1 MIEDDFF
8 ATVKLKCGDEVFA
21 KVSASDEGDRT
32 LLLVSNPIVVE
43 EVKVRGQMQGYK
55 FEPWL
60 KTSNEDLFILNL
72 DDVLTLSESENVEMI
87 MFYQDYIK
95 KMHKTNHTKL
105 NKKMGYISSVNDAK
119 EALENYINLAL
130 INHQTQ
136 QRYSTQVLIPC
147 QRCLLFVY
155 LLYY

>member
-8 ATVKLKCGDEVFA
+8 ATIKLKSGEEVFA
-21 KVSASDEGDRT
+21 RISASDEGDRT

-43 EVKVRGQMQGYK
+43 EVKARGHLTGYK

-60 KTSNEDLFILNL
+60 RTSNEDLFIINL
-72 DDVLTLSESENVEMI
+72 DDVLTLSESDNMEMI
-87 MFYQDYIK
+87 MFYEDYVK

-119 EALENYINLAL
+119 EILEK
-130 INHQTQ
+130 
-136 QRYSTQVLIPC
+136 
-147 QRCLLFVY
+147 
-155 LLYY
+155 LYKSSSN

>member
-8 ATVKLKCGDEVFA
+8 ATIKLKSGEEVFA
-21 KVSASDEGDRT
+21 RISASDEGDRT

-43 EVKVRGQMQGYK
+43 EVKARGHLTGYK

-60 KTSNEDLFILNL
+60 RTSNEDLFIINL
-72 DDVLTLSESENVEMI
+72 DDVLTLSESENGEMI
-87 MFYQDYIK
+87 MFYEDYVK

-119 EALENYINLAL
+119 EILEK
-130 INHQTQ
+130 
-136 QRYSTQVLIPC
+136 
-147 QRCLLFVY
+147 
-155 LLYY
+155 LYKSSSN

>member
-1 MIEDDFF
+1 MIEDDFY
-8 ATVKLKCGDEVFA
+8 ATVKLKSGEEIFA

-43 EVKVRGQMQGYK
+43 EVKTRGQLQGFK

-72 DDVLTLSESENVEMI
+72 DDVLTLSESENFEMI
-87 MFYQDYIK
+87 VFYQDYVR
-95 KMHKTNHTKL
+95 KMNKTNHIML

-119 EALENYINLAL
+119 EILEK
-130 INHQTQ
+130 
-136 QRYSTQVLIPC
+136 
-147 QRCLLFVY
+147 
-155 LLYY
+155 LYKLNSN

>member
-8 ATVKLKCGDEVFA
+8 ATIKLKSGEEVFA
-21 KVSASDEGDRT
+21 RISASDEGDRT

-43 EVKVRGQMQGYK
+43 EVKARGHLTGYK

-60 KTSNEDLFILNL
+60 RTSNEDLFIINL
-72 DDVLTLSESENVEMI
+72 DDVLTLSESDNMEMI
-87 MFYQDYIK
+87 MFYQDYVK

-119 EALENYINLAL
+119 EILEK
-130 INHQTQ
+130 
-136 QRYSTQVLIPC
+136 
-147 QRCLLFVY
+147 
-155 LLYY
+155 LYKLSSN

>member
-8 ATVKLKCGDEVFA
+8 ATIKLKSGEEVFA
-21 KVSASDEGDRT
+21 RISASDEGDRT

-43 EVKVRGQMQGYK
+43 EVKARGHLTGYK

-60 KTSNEDLFILNL
+60 RTSNEDLFIINL
-72 DDVLTLSESENVEMI
+72 EDVLTLSESENMEMI
-87 MFYQDYIK
+87 MFYQDYVK

-119 EALENYINLAL
+119 EILEK
-130 INHQTQ
+130 
-136 QRYSTQVLIPC
+136 
-147 QRCLLFVY
+147 
-155 LLYY
+155 LYKSSSN